1 MYTANFAVT
10 AAGELVV
17 LETKATCVVI
27 SVPTANA
34 VVPGAVNLIIAEV
47 VSETRSTGSVVLPA
61 GAEIRKAVT
70 EAVSP
75 RSEAR
80 NESVATAEVAV
91 KVSPVNCVDVVE
103 DRVNEAA

>member
-27 SVPTANA
+27 SAPTANA
-34 VVPGAVNLIIAEV
+34 TAVAVSLIVAEV